1 MSKLTKTEAI
11 EKIKA
16 ELLNI
21 DSKAKKA
28 RNVRFLASA
37 LGSIPWVGGF
47 IAASAALHSEFEQGK
62 VNDLQ
67 KLWLEE
73 HTKKIDE
80 LAYTIYQIF
89 ERIDAVGEDINERL
103 ESEEYFGIV
112 REGFK
117 EWDNAKTFEKKEY
130 IRKLITNAGANNI
143 TTDDIIQLFIDW
155 IGKYHELHFSVIKEI
170 YKTPYITRADI
181 WNTFNENQPEE
192 NSMEADL
199 YKLMF
204 RDLSTGGI
212 IRQARETDYY
222 GNFLKQPTRK
232 RKSNIL
238 TSAFDDGKSYEL
250 TELGKQFVH
259 FTMEEVVTK
268 IE

>member
-16 ELLNI
+16 EILNVN
-21 DSKAKKA
+21 SKGKKA

-62 VNDLQ
+62 INDLQ

-80 LAYTIYQIF
+80 LAFTIYQIF

-103 ESEEYFGIV
+103 ESEEYLGIV

-117 EWDNAKTFEKKEY
+117 EWDSAKTFEKKEY

-155 IGKYHELHFSVIKEI
+155 IGRYHELHFAVIKEI
-170 YKTPYITRADI
+170 YKNPGVTRGDI
-181 WNTFNENQPEE
+181 WHTFNETRPEE

-212 IRQARETDYY
+212 IRQVRATDYY
-222 GNFLKQPTRK
+222 GNFLKQPRTR
-232 RKSNIL
+232 RKTNTL
-238 TSAFDDGKSYEL
+238 TSAFDDGKDYEL

-268 IE
+268 LN

>member
-1 MSKLTKTEAI
+1 MSKLTKQQAI

-16 ELLNI
+16 ELLNV
-21 DSKAKKA
+21 DQKGKKA
-28 RNVRFLASA
+28 RNLRFLASA

-47 IAASAALHSEFEQGK
+47 IAASAALHSELEQGK
-62 VNDLQ
+62 VNELQ

-73 HTKKIDE
+73 HTQQIDE

-89 ERIDAVGEDINERL
+89 EKIESVGENINERL
-103 ESEEYFGIV
+103 ESEEYLAIV

-155 IGKYHELHFSVIKEI
+155 IGTYHELHFAVIKEI
-170 YKTPYITRADI
+170 YKNPGMTRGDI
-181 WNTFNENQPEE
+181 WNTFNDSQPEE

-212 IRQARETDYY
+212 IRQVRATDYY
-222 GNFLKQPTRK
+222 GNFIKQPRTK
-232 RKSNIL
+232 RKNNTL
-238 TSAFDDGKSYEL
+238 TSAFDDGKDYEL

-268 IE
+268 LE

>member
-1 MSKLTKTEAI
+1 MKKLTKTEAI

-16 ELLNI
+16 ELLNV
-21 DSKAKKA
+21 DKKGRKA
-28 RNVRFLASA
+28 RNIRFLTSA

-62 VNDLQ
+62 INELQ

-73 HTKKIDE
+73 HNQKIDE

-89 ERIDAVGEDINERL
+89 EKLDSVGEDITNRL
-103 ESEEYFGIV
+103 ESEEYLGIV

-130 IRKLITNAGANNI
+130 IRKLITNAGANSI

-155 IGKYHELHFSVIKEI
+155 IGRYHELHFAVIREI
-170 YKTPYITRADI
+170 YKNPGVTRGDI
-181 WNTFNENQPEE
+181 WKTFNENRPEE
-192 NSMEADL
+192 ISMEADL

-212 IRQARETDYY
+212 IRQVRETDYY
-222 GNFLKQPTRK
+222 GNFLKQPRTR
-232 RKSNIL
+232 RKTNTL
-238 TSAFDDGKSYEL
+238 TSAFDDGKDYEL

-268 IE
+268 LN